1 MMTNQQTPIASR
13 PAGALAGGV
22 GAGPQLTL
30 FGGEQTELTSD
41 DYYTPKWIFDALG
54 IVFDIDV
61 ASPPHGPPNTP
72 CRQYFTQKDDGL
84 TQNWHGSV
92 FLNPPFSNTNP
103 WINKWLEHSNGI
115 CLVPMSKSK
124 WFDNLWNSEAAIVA
138 LPYNLKFDDPT
149 GGRGSIFIACIMAAL
164 AEPNIEALRNIG
176 KVR

>member
-13 PAGALAGGV
+13 PAGAVAGGL

-30 FGGEQTELTSD
+30 FGAEQTELTSD

-72 CRQYFTQKDDGL
+72 CRKYFTQKDDGL

-92 FLNPPFSNTNP
+92 FLNPPFSNPNP
-103 WINKWLEHSNGI
+103 WKNGRAH
-115 CLVPMSKSK
+115 V
-124 WFDNLWNSEAAIVA
+124 
-138 LPYNLKFDDPT
+138 
-149 GGRGSIFIACIMAAL
+149 
-164 AEPNIEALRNIG
+164 
-176 KVR
+176 